1 MHKYYPLLLVG
12 GILGAVS
19 IVLIIAYASIKDKK
33 QAIGFDRHMKD
44 SVIIKRLLRYAKP
57 YVGSFILVGFIML
70 VGIGAYLLA
79 MSLVLPTQSD
89 IGPSI
94 ASYYQ
99 VNGVIL
105 TTIGVLGFVKLNTDL
120 SWWIIIAIFLAVI
133 AVLLIV
139 KVLVHHD

>member
-1 MHKYYPLLLVG
+1 MASSIPQYKKSGLLLG
-12 GILGAVS
+12 
-19 IVLIIAYASIKDKK
+19 
-33 QAIGFDRHMKD
+33 
-44 SVIIKRLLRYAKP
+44 VIILTIAIAIICWQAMDM
-57 YVGSFILVGFIML
+57 SFWVVPCIML